1 MFTSPQLAGI
11 SDFNFILA
19 QNHMPATLWCQPQI
33 ARVLLLGESR
43 RQHQCGN
50 ARRHT
55 HGNQKTHRR
64 PL

>member
-33 ARVLLLGESR
+33 ALAAGWVA
-43 RQHQCGN
+43 N
-50 ARRHT
+50 ALVGQFRWLDRFLASN
-55 HGNQKTHRR
+55 GPPR
-64 PL
+64 